1 MAWNPSDKKR
11 KTMPSSCFLMP
22 SQRKYP
28 WKVYRGGKWVPSATQ
43 LRAAISCANRAGAT
57 TISTKAQRLYAKYFG
72 SKK

>member
-1 MAWNPSDKKR
+1 
-11 KTMPSSCFLMP
+11 MP

-43 LRAAISCANRAGAT
+43 LRAAISCANRAGAK
-57 TISTKAQRLYAKYFG
+57 TISAKAQRLYAKYFG

>member
-1 MAWNPSDKKR
+1 MAWNPTDKKR

-43 LRAAISCANRAGAT
+43 LRAAISCANRAGAK
-57 TISTKAQRLYAKYFG
+57 TISAKAQRLYAKYFG